1 MDSVTSPIEITRHTY
16 AVDNETREAAS
27 YRPITWVTITPFK
40 GGLAVNGPALVDTGA
55 TMTAID
61 SRIAQSFGFTVS
73 GAISVLTADGRESTS
88 PIYEMQLSGIAG
100 YVQDLIISSCN
111 VFDQGI
117 IALIGTDV
125 LANGKLTYD
134 GTAGEFTLE
143 VPSTSQPGPYT

>member
-61 SRIAQSFGFTVS
+61 LRVAQRFGFAAS
-73 GAISVLTADGRESTS
+73 GTASILTADGE
-88 PIYEMQLSGIAG
+88 Q
-100 YVQDLIISSCN
+100 SSN
-111 VFDQGI
+111 
-117 IALIGTDV
+117 
-125 LANGKLTYD
+125 
-134 GTAGEFTLE
+134 
-143 VPSTSQPGPYT
+143 PM